1 MSLHQLPP
9 RKPGFDVAKRYV
21 RFRELRDDGYVSFD
35 FAIGDPELAVELILP
50 LPDYQAF
57 CREQGVI
64 YLTRDQA
71 AALDLEQAKWRND
84 HPGIQE

>member
-9 RKPGFDVAKRYV
+9 RKPAFDVAKRYV
-21 RFRELRDDGYVSFD
+21 RFRELHDDGYVSFA

-57 CREQGVI
+57 CREQRVI
-64 YLTRDQA
+64 YLTRDKA
-71 AALDLEQAKWRND
+71 AAFDREQAKWREGS
-84 HPGIQE
+84 PGI